1 MILSEDI
8 TFDLDDYKT
17 KLNNN
22 VVVIGSPGSGKS
34 NSVVL
39 PNIYQA
45 SGSYVISD
53 PKGRLYRET
62 ADYLRE
68 KGYEV
73 ILLDFHNPTKTGHYN
88 PLVYLDTIQ
97 DIVTMAHVLAHQ
109 NRNVSFVND
118 PFWDCAAEGL
128 YTAILAYLVLECPMK
143 QRTLNNMVRLI
154 SMMNVEENSKF
165 CELDKIFEKLYRKN
179 PDSFAYHQY
188 KKIRFCPVKTL
199 QSIVI
204 TAQTSLL
211 LLENPELNVMTATDD
226 IDLPSLGEK
235 KKAVFLVVSDTDRSM
250 DILANLFFT
259 QAMNQLCNYADKQC
273 DGRLAIPVRFI
284 LDDFGTNLKIVEFSR
299 FISSIRSRGI
309 SIMLVLQSESQLRE
323 EYKKNADTILA
334 GCDTI
339 VYMGGNDLET
349 AKMIA
354 ERINES
360 VQNILWQEIG
370 TIIIIQRGKKPIV
383 TKAFDI
389 WKYK

>member
-1 MILSEDI
+1 MSNLLS
-8 TFDLDDYKT
+8 
-17 KLNNN
+17 
-22 VVVIGSPGSGKS
+22 
-34 NSVVL
+34 
-39 PNIYQA
+39 
-45 SGSYVISD
+45 
-53 PKGRLYRET
+53 
-62 ADYLRE
+62 LRFQS
-68 KGYEV
+68 V
-73 ILLDFHNPTKTGHYN
+73 ILEAISVIILVGCVGITPVFRYSLNSAILLFSSLISILDFNCSF
-88 PLVYLDTIQ
+88 LDE
-97 DIVTMAHVLAHQ
+97 
-109 NRNVSFVND
+109 S
-118 PFWDCAAEGL
+118 
-128 YTAILAYLVLECPMK
+128 
-143 QRTLNNMVRLI
+143 
-154 SMMNVEENSKF
+154 
-165 CELDKIFEKLYRKN
+165 
-179 PDSFAYHQY
+179 
-188 KKIRFCPVKTL
+188 
-199 QSIVI
+199 
-204 TAQTSLL
+204 SLL

-235 KKAVFLVVSDTDRSM
+235 KKAVFLIVSDTDRSM

-284 LDDFGTNLKIVEFSR
+284 LDDFGTNLKIVEFPR